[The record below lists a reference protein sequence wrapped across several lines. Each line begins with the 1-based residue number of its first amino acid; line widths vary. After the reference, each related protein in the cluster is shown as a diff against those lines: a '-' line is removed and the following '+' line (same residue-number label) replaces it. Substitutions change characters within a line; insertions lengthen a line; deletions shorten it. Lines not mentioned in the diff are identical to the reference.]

1 VASAVFQENSRD
13 FSVDPLIIE
22 LGKRPMTAAGDVGVV
37 MLVVTGED
45 ERSNI
50 KWFAYRPRFFSDII
64 RIEWE
69 RDTMSVVLPVDVA
82 NQLIDRGYALPMMER
97 EVRDY
102 NRSLEKPEE
111 AAAPSQKQKK
121 GQQSNDQGQV

>member
-1 VASAVFQENSRD
+1 M
-13 FSVDPLIIE
+13 DPLIIA
-22 LGKRPMTAAGDVGVV
+22 LGKRPATAAGDVGVV
-37 MLVVTGED
+37 MLVKTGED
-45 ERSNI
+45 ERANVR
-50 KWFAYRPRFFSDII
+50 WFAYRPRFFGDII

-69 RDTMSVVLPVDVA
+69 RNTMSVVLPVDVA
-82 NQLIDRGYALPMMER
+82 NQLIDRGYAVPMIER

-111 AAAPSQKQKK
+111 AAAPPQKHRK